1 MTYLFGPV
9 PSRRLGCSLGVDVIP
24 YKTCTY
30 DCIYCQ
36 LGTTTHLTTERS
48 ADVPVGAV
56 LDELDETLR
65 SDRTP
70 DYITL
75 AGSGEPTL
83 YAELGTLIAGIKART
98 AIPVAVITNGS
109 LLWDTAVRAAVCQA
123 DLVIPSLDAG
133 DETLFRCINRPH
145 PEISY
150 TRMLD
155 GLAALRTDYHGPIW
169 LEVMLLA
176 GMTAI
181 AAEVEKIKG
190 HLERIKPDRVQ
201 VNTVVRPPA
210 KDFAMPVPADRLQ
223 VFSQQL
229 GAYAD
234 VIHDTQHAHDE
245 PMAVATRQDIIN
257 LLKRRPCSLDDIA
270 HGLNMHPNEVTKHLE
285 FLHAHQC
292 VTLASCD
299 GQRYYAMPQQSCTG
313 MATDT
318 T

>member
-36 LGTTTHLTTERS
+36 LGTTTHLTTERR

-56 LDELDETLR
+56 IDELDGTLR
-65 SDRTP
+65 NGCVP

-83 YAELGTLIAGIKART
+83 YAALGTLIAGIKART
-98 AIPVAVITNGS
+98 EIPVAVITNGS
-109 LLWDTAVRAAVCQA
+109 LLWDTAVRTAVCQA

-145 PEISY
+145 PEISFS
-150 TRMLD
+150 RMLD

-181 AAEVEKIKG
+181 AAEVEKIKR
-190 HLERIKPDRVQ
+190 HLERIRPDRVQ

-234 VIHDTQHAHDE
+234 VIRDTQHAHDE
-245 PMAVATRQDIIN
+245 PLAVATRQDIIN

-270 HGLNMHPNEVTKHLE
+270 HGLHMHPNEVIKHLE
-285 FLHAHQC
+285 YLHAHQC

-299 GQRYYAMPQQSCTG
+299 GQRFYAMPQHVCLDTADETG
-313 MATDT
+313 
-318 T
+318 